1 MTQVVKPRA
10 LQFGAVHNRAPDVCL
25 EHVRID
31 EPVAVSREY
40 ESGIRVA
47 YLEVGEESHDA
58 FGCRDA
64 AQRFASLRRP
74 EIPLPFVNAIL
85 AEALRNCALDADLV
99 VKPANSREPQ
109 PQHLAPAHSTKGA
122 QVGNRVTNAPDLL
135 RGVNQ
140 RPRLLRC
147 WWDNLAG
154 LKRSE

>member
-1 MTQVVKPRA
+1 MTQVVKPCA
-10 LQFGAVHNRAPDVCL
+10 PQFGAVHNRAPDVSL
-25 EHVRID
+25 EHIRID

-40 ESGIRVA
+40 KSGIRVA
-47 YLEVGEESHDA
+47 YLEVGEESHYA

-64 AQRFASLRRP
+64 AQRFASLRWP

-85 AEALRNCALDADLV
+85 AEALRNCALYVDLV
-99 VKPANSREPQ
+99 IKPSNSREPQ
-109 PQHLAPAHSTKGA
+109 PQHLAPAHSTESA

-140 RPRLLRC
+140 RPCLLRG

-154 LKRSE
+154 L